1 MKKVVA
7 GNWKMNCSLNRLYEI
22 EKLATRHNKSKI
34 DIIICV
40 SAPYLLPAKQIAGSL
55 CVGAQDCHAASQ
67 GAHTGDIS
75 ANMLSDVG
83 ASHVILGHSERR
95 ADHNETSGLVRQKA
109 MAAQRAGLCPII
121 CVGETINERESG
133 RTLQVIEEQLSDSLN
148 PDLKE
153 VSLIIAYEPVWAIG
167 TGVVPLKSEI
177 KKVHDFCR
185 QHLSEKF
192 GRSAKNIPLLYGGS
206 VKGSNAAEIFSI
218 HNVDGALVGGASI
231 SADDFSPIIQ
241 ALEEG

>member
-1 MKKVVA
+1 MKKVAA

-22 EKLATRHNKSKI
+22 EKLAKRHNKSEI

-40 SAPYLLPAKQIAGSL
+40 SAPYLIPAKQIAGSL

-75 ANMLSDVG
+75 AKMLSDVG

-95 ADHNETSGLVRQKA
+95 ADHHETNSVVRQKA

-133 RTLQVIEEQLSDSLN
+133 RTLQVIEQQLSGSLD
-148 PDLKE
+148 PDLNE
-153 VSLIIAYEPVWAIG
+153 VSFIIAYEPVWAIG
-167 TGVVPLKSEI
+167 TGLVPLKSEI
-177 KKVHDFCR
+177 KKVHGFCR

-192 GRSAKNIPLLYGGS
+192 GKSAKNIPLLYGGS
-206 VKGSNAAEIFSI
+206 VKGSNAAEIFAI
-218 HNVDGALVGGASI
+218 KNVDGALVGSASLL
-231 SADDFSPIIQ
+231 AEDFSPIIQ
-241 ALEEG
+241 ALEDG